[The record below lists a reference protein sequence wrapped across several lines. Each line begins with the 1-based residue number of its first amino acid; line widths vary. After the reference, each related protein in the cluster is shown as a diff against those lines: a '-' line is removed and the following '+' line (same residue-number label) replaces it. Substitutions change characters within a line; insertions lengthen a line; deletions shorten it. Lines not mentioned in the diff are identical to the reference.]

1 MRIVIEH
8 TDELFADVA
17 RMIGARHIQL
27 FEPAPA
33 PHAPDD
39 DMSYNP
45 VPPLPVTQPTPVAA
59 PTVPPHFNRVQT
71 VAVSNEE
78 ILQEMRRARG
88 LGETPTVPDGS
99 GSNPLPPPS
108 NAPVESINLD
118 SEGLPWD
125 SRIHSSSKAKNADG
139 TWRIKRN
146 SDKEFVAGVV
156 AELKKVMA
164 IPAPT
169 AVTSPSAVEP
179 PPTVATVPPP
189 PVAAPAAD
197 TLAGLMD
204 YIMER
209 NRLGTLPMATVTHTV
224 KAQGL
229 GSLRD
234 LDTRPDLIPAFKA
247 ALEAV

>member
-8 TDELFADVA
+8 TDELFEAVLA
-17 RMIGARHIQL
+17 LVTRKGQQ
-27 FEPAPA
+27 APA
-33 PHAPDD
+33 LSRAEVLQERIWNARRMEETPEVAPPYVAPDEIA
-39 DMSYNP
+39 
-45 VPPLPVTQPTPVAA
+45 QA
-59 PTVPPHFNRVQT
+59 PSDKP
-71 VAVSNEE
+71 
-78 ILQEMRRARG
+78 G
-88 LGETPTVPDGS
+88 
-99 GSNPLPPPS
+99 
-108 NAPVESINLD
+108 NLD

-125 SRIHSSSKAKNADG
+125 SRIHSSSKAKNSDG

-164 IPAPT
+164 IPKPDAAGVTVAQMMDHFTPRVLQSPKLSIQDDVITMQLPPAP
-169 AVTSPSAVEP
+169 AVEP
-179 PPTVATVPPP
+179 PPPTVSAVPPP

-209 NRLGTLPMATVTHTV
+209 NKAGTLPMATVTHTV

-234 LDTRPDLIPAFKA
+234 LDARPDLIPAFKA
-247 ALEAV
+247 ALEAI

>member
-8 TDELFADVA
+8 TDELFGAVLALVA
-17 RMIGARHIQL
+17 GK
-27 FEPAPA
+27 E
-33 PHAPDD
+33 
-39 DMSYNP
+39 
-45 VPPLPVTQPTPVAA
+45 
-59 PTVPPHFNRVQT
+59 PHFNRVQT
-71 VAVSNEE
+71 VALSNEE

-88 LGETPTVPDGS
+88 MEETPEVAPPYVAPDEIAQA
-99 GSNPLPPPS
+99 PS
-108 NAPVESINLD
+108 DKPSNLD

-164 IPAPT
+164 IPAP
-169 AVTSPSAVEP
+169 APSSDVSIAAAFSLTPPPAVEP
-179 PPTVATVPPP
+179 PPAVSAVPPP

-197 TLAGLMD
+197 TLASLMD

-209 NRLGTLPMATVTHTV
+209 NKAGTLPMATVTHTV

>member
-1 MRIVIEH
+1 MHIVIEH
-8 TDELFADVA
+8 TDELFEAVMALVA
-17 RMIGARHIQL
+17 GKERQ
-27 FEPAPA
+27 AP
-33 PHAPDD
+33 
-39 DMSYNP
+39 M
-45 VPPLPVTQPTPVAA
+45 VP
-59 PTVPPHFNRVQT
+59 
-71 VAVSNEE
+71 
-78 ILQEMRRARG
+78 
-88 LGETPTVPDGS
+88 
-99 GSNPLPPPS
+99 
-108 NAPVESINLD
+108 PVESNNLD
-118 SEGLPWD
+118 SEGIPWDSRIIPHTPTEIAPPAESSNLDTEGLPWD

-146 SDKEFVAGVV
+146 SDKTFVAGVV

-164 IPAPT
+164 IPKPEM
-169 AVTSPSAVEP
+169 AVTSPPAVEP
-179 PPTVATVPPP
+179 PPTAAAVPPP
-189 PVAAPAAD
+189 PVAAPAVD